1 MQLALLVAVEQ
12 VGQAVIELA
21 DHQQH
26 AHRLGGVVQF
36 PVHVELAGDID
47 EALPDRLDI
56 AGETGIEAEHRAH
69 EEGAADLVV
78 ELRHL
83 ADVATVVGE
92 EGSHAGD
99 DAGSGRAADL
109 DHVLVLSVL
118 HVESSGGGGSGCK
131 AENLSVKPEFIPE
144 YF

>member
-1 MQLALLVAVEQ
+1 MVGNHGGDLHVQLALLVAVQQ
-12 VGQAVIELA
+12 VGQTVVELA

-26 AHRLGGVVQF
+26 AHRLGGVVQ
-36 PVHVELAGDID
+36 
-47 EALPDRLDI
+47 
-56 AGETGIEAEHRAH
+56 AEHGAH